1 MVIRWPLSLVVSDE
15 LEPVGYGEP
24 EPQAAIRIAIAMAA
38 MARGSFEVDL
48 SMPQVIPPRG

>member
-15 LEPVGYGEP
+15 IEPVGRGEP

-38 MARGSFEVDL
+38 TARGSVEGDL
-48 SMPQVIPPRG
+48 SMPPVIPPRG